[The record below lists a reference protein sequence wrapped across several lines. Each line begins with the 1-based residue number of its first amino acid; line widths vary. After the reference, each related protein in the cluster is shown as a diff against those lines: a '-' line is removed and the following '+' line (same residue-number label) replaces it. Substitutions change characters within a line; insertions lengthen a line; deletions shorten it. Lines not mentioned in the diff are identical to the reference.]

1 MREACQCQVIFDS
14 ERSMT
19 KTKPS
24 ELANKLFDA
33 GYSVDEVAAEF
44 RDRFDVYNEEEV
56 EEEK

>member
-1 MREACQCQVIFDS
+1 
-14 ERSMT
+14 MT

-33 GYSVDEVAAEF
+33 GYSVDEVAEEF
-44 RDRFDVYNEEEV
+44 RSRYEVY

>member
-1 MREACQCQVIFDS
+1 
-14 ERSMT
+14 MT